1 MTLNILYN
9 YFELNKITFSK
20 CQKFKFVYVWAMP
33 SPGEFKCFIQ
43 SLWKSKFISESNDT
57 FTTI

>member
-33 SPGEFKCFIQ
+33 SPGEFNVLFKVYGNQNC
-43 SLWKSKFISESNDT
+43 NDT